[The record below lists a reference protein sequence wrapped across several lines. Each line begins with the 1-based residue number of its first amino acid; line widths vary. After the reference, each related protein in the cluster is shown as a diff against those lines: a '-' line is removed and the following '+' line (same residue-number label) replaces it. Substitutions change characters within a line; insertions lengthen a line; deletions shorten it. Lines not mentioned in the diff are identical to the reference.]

1 MARLSWVALKPLLHT
16 TRIFFSWHCRGTSYH
31 IFSLCVSLLALRLSS
46 SLCFAP
52 ANTRLPPRNIFRA
65 LFPIFFHQGYERERG
80 RGGNRWIKRGNTM
93 KREWDTVLRQWHW
106 QRALSNVQGN
116 KIGSYCRRTLI
127 CILFCVLFCP
137 LFFCWLCLWE
147 CVRGDFSV
155 CLPDCASFH
164 FFCIFLA
171 YFLQLLMR
179 YVKTSTFSPCH
190 GKEPPL
196 EKLSTT
202 SVQLMPLVSH
212 MICFSQS
219 VIHQYNSV
227 NEY

>member
-1 MARLSWVALKPLLHT
+1 MK
-16 TRIFFSWHCRGTSYH
+16 G
-31 IFSLCVSLLALRLSS
+31 
-46 SLCFAP
+46 
-52 ANTRLPPRNIFRA
+52 
-65 LFPIFFHQGYERERG
+65 RE
-80 RGGNRWIKRGNTM
+80 GGGENRWIKRGNTM

-127 CILFCVLFCP
+127 CILFFVLFCP

-202 SVQLMPLVSH
+202 NVQLMPLVSH

-227 NEY
+227 IAFVSDFVILFGLELWILISSEVTKYNSDSNCSRVIKETLTK